1 MASREEVIKLTIES
15 AEAAKS
21 VKEVR
26 DSLKAIR
33 NQMLGVAEDSQ
44 EFHQLAAAAAEL
56 KDRVQDANEAM
67 AAMHPDGFQAVV
79 GFAQK
84 AAGAVAGLQGA
95 MALFGGESEEVQQTI
110 MKLQAA
116 MALTQGLESLKDM
129 SKAWRALNAVIA
141 ANPVIA
147 VTVAVVAL
155 GTAIKEVVNYF
166 NPLNTEARRLQRIS
180 EQTTKE
186 VELRASYLDNEIKL
200 AQARGDS
207 EQSIYEKQ
215 KLQVAEKVK
224 GAKAALAAAEATLKQ
239 QEAEKGLLDYIG
251 EAYIMMLKVTGQSE
265 MAAIQEK
272 AQAARR
278 QQNLQEYVDAVD
290 QARLQLDNLITE
302 QQIVEVNHT
311 NFLKEQYKERA
322 AAQREQAKN
331 NEQAIRDM
339 MVVSQQ
345 ELDAENEQ
353 FIADQEK
360 AREEARLADEAE
372 IKRKEDEEREEMA
385 RQYRLYEFEQKLA
398 AQRKA
403 LEVAVNKARL
413 DLAKDAFA
421 ALGQLAGKNA
431 KLQKAFAVAE
441 TTIATY
447 QAAQQAYLSQLALAT
462 PDAPIRAAVAAGI
475 AIASG
480 LARVAAIVAVNEK
493 GGGGG
498 SVGGGGGGMG
508 GGMGLAQINDQP
520 NINSAAQPST
530 LLDQQGNVINQQN
543 NQPTAYVAVTEI
555 NEVNNN
561 VQVVENLARF

>member
-56 KDRVQDANEAM
+56 KDRVDDANEAM

-84 AAGAVAGLQGA
+84 ASGAVAGLQGA
-95 MALFGGESEEVQQTI
+95 MALFGGESEEVQKTM

-251 EAYIMMLKVTGQSE
+251 EVYIMMLKVTGQSE

-278 QQNLQEYVDAVD
+278 QQSLKEYVDAVD
-290 QARLQLDNLITE
+290 QARLQLDTLLTE
-302 QQIVEVNHT
+302 QEIIEVNHT
-311 NFLKEQYKERA
+311 NLLKEQYKERA
-322 AAQREQAKN
+322 EAQAEMQDRSLELQAKQV
-331 NEQAIRDM
+331 EFQKEFEVKGILPLKE
-339 MVVSQQ
+339 ST
-345 ELDAENEQ
+345 EQ
-353 FIADQEK
+353 FAIEGEARILTFKDKMLNVQAEMYRVANNMQEK
-360 AREEARLADEAE
+360 
-372 IKRKEDEEREEMA
+372 
-385 RQYRLYEFEQKLA
+385 FG
-398 AQRKA
+398 
-403 LEVAVNKARL
+403 
-413 DLAKDAFA
+413 
-421 ALGQLAGKNA
+421 GQLADSTSDLFGQLANASKKNA
-431 KLQKAFAVAE
+431 KAQKAFSIAQAV
-441 TTIATY
+441 INTY
-447 QAAQQAYLSQLALAT
+447 QAATKALAFY
-462 PDAPIRAAVAAGI
+462 APPASYVAA
-475 AIASG
+475 AAS
-480 LARVAAIVAVNEK
+480 LVAGFAQVRNIMQTNVDSPSAS
-493 GGGGG
+493 GGG
-498 SVGGGGGGMG
+498 SGSG

>member
-26 DSLKAIR
+26 ESLKQIR

-200 AQARGDS
+200 AEARGAS
-207 EQSIYEKQ
+207 EEEIYALQ
-215 KLQVAEKVK
+215 QRQVAEKIK
-224 GAKAALAAAEATLKQ
+224 GAKAGLAAAEATLKQ

-290 QARLQLDNLITE
+290 QARLQLDNLLTE
-302 QQIVEVNHT
+302 QQIGEIKHT
-311 NFLKEQYKERA
+311 NFLKEQYKERG
-322 AAQREQAKN
+322 AAQQEQIQKTFEAMQPIVTAQIAVQEQAVAELKTGTFDAMEGVEERTKTFQERLLDVQAGMYRAAKN
-331 NEQAIRDM
+331 M
-339 MVVSQQ
+339 
-345 ELDAENEQ
+345 
-353 FIADQEK
+353 QEK
-360 AREEARLADEAE
+360 
-372 IKRKEDEEREEMA
+372 
-385 RQYRLYEFEQKLA
+385 FG
-398 AQRKA
+398 
-403 LEVAVNKARL
+403 
-413 DLAKDAFA
+413 
-421 ALGQLAGKNA
+421 GQLADSTSQLFGELANASKKNA
-431 KLQKAFAVAE
+431 KAQKAFSIAQAV
-441 TTIATY
+441 INTY
-447 QAAQQAYLSQLALAT
+447 QAATKALAFY
-462 PDAPIRAAVAAGI
+462 APPASYIAAAASLVAGFAQVRNI
-475 AIASG
+475 MQTNVDSPSAS
-480 LARVAAIVAVNEK
+480 
-493 GGGGG
+493 GGG
-498 SVGGGGGGMG
+498 SGSG

>member
-302 QQIVEVNHT
+302 QEIIEVNHT

-322 AAQREQAKN
+322 VA
-331 NEQAIRDM
+331 
-339 MVVSQQ
+339 QQ
-345 ELDAENEQ
+345 EQIQKTNEVFQPIIAMQVKATQDGVAAIKQGTLDLSDYIAEQQKTLVDKMQYLQDGFVIRTQNLNKKFNDSTQ
-353 FIADQEK
+353 TATSQLFGA
-360 AREEARLADEAE
+360 LADAS
-372 IKRKEDEEREEMA
+372 K
-385 RQYRLYEFEQKLA
+385 
-398 AQRKA
+398 
-403 LEVAVNKARL
+403 
-413 DLAKDAFA
+413 
-421 ALGQLAGKNA
+421 KNA
-431 KLQKAFAVAE
+431 KAQKAFSVAQAV
-441 TTIATY
+441 INTY
-447 QAAQQAYLSQLALAT
+447 QSATKALAT
-462 PDAPIRAAVAAGI
+462 LPAPASYIAAAASLVAGFAQVRNI
-475 AIASG
+475 MQTNVDNPSAS
-480 LARVAAIVAVNEK
+480 
-493 GGGGG
+493 
-498 SVGGGGGGMG
+498 GGGGGGMG

>member
-84 AAGAVAGLQGA
+84 ASGAVAGLQGA
-95 MALFGGESEEVQQTI
+95 MALFGGESEEVQKTM

-141 ANPVIA
+141 ANPVLAIVAA
-147 VTVAVVAL
+147 VL
-155 GTAIKEVVNYF
+155 
-166 NPLNTEARRLQRIS
+166 
-180 EQTTKE
+180 
-186 VELRASYLDNEIKL
+186 
-200 AQARGDS
+200 
-207 EQSIYEKQ
+207 
-215 KLQVAEKVK
+215 
-224 GAKAALAAAEATLKQ
+224 ALAAAAAAVYDWFVEQNSEAAKLEEQAKQ
-239 QEAEKGLLDYIG
+239 IEAVETRKAQQLDYQLKILKAQG
-251 EAYIMMLKVTGQSE
+251 ASEDKIYQTLLMQLDAKLKIALANLNAARQRARESDFEEEEMEALRQASIEYENLLNEKQVAAIEYRNWVQSE
-265 MAAIQEK
+265 RDKE
-272 AQAARR
+272 
-278 QQNLQEYVDAVD
+278 LE
-290 QARLQLDNLITE
+290 
-302 QQIVEVNHT
+302 
-311 NFLKEQYKERA
+311 KEQTQSDKIVAIKRKEF
-322 AAQREQAKN
+322 EQKKN
-331 NEQAIRDM
+331 NEQEIRDM

-353 FIADQEK
+353 FIAEQEQ
-360 AREEARLADEAE
+360 AREDARLADAAE

-385 RQYRLYEFEQKLA
+385 RQYRLYLYEKKLA
-398 AQRKA
+398 DDKAKFDKAVDKMRIDFAQDTFGT
-403 LEVAVNKARL
+403 LS
-413 DLAKDAFA
+413 
-421 ALGQLAGKNA
+421 QLAGKNA

-447 QAAQQAYLSQLALAT
+447 KAAQQAYLSQMALTT
-462 PDAPIRAAVAAGI
+462 PDAPIRAAVAAGL
-475 AIASG
+475 AVASG
-480 LARVAAIVAVNEK
+480 LARVRAILAVDEK

-498 SVGGGGGGMG
+498 SIGGGGGGMG

>member
-95 MALFGGESEEVQQTI
+95 MALFGGESEEVQKTM

-141 ANPVIA
+141 ANPVLAIVAA
-147 VTVAVVAL
+147 VLAL
-155 GTAIKEVVNYF
+155 GAAAAAVYDWFVEQNSEAAKLEEQAKQIEAVETRKAQQLDYQLKILKAQGASEDKIYQTLLMQLDAKLKIALANLNAARQRARESDFEEEEMEALRQASIEYENLLNEKQVAQIEYSNWVQGERDKELEKEQGQSDKIVAIK
-166 NPLNTEARRLQRIS
+166 R
-180 EQTTKE
+180 KE
-186 VELRASYLDNEIKL
+186 FE
-200 AQARGDS
+200 
-207 EQSIYEKQ
+207 EKQ
-215 KLQVAEKVK
+215 K
-224 GAKAALAAAEATLKQ
+224 
-239 QEAEKGLLDYIG
+239 
-251 EAYIMMLKVTGQSE
+251 
-265 MAAIQEK
+265 
-272 AQAARR
+272 
-278 QQNLQEYVDAVD
+278 
-290 QARLQLDNLITE
+290 
-302 QQIVEVNHT
+302 H
-311 NFLKEQYKERA
+311 
-322 AAQREQAKN
+322 
-331 NEQAIRDM
+331 EQAIRDM

-345 ELDAENEQ
+345 ELDAENEAFVAAEEQ
-353 FIADQEK
+353 RIADRNAQDDADRERRLEAEK
-360 AREEARLADEAE
+360 ADMQSR
-372 IKRKEDEEREEMA
+372 M
-385 RQYRLYEFEQKLA
+385 RLYEFEQKLA

-498 SVGGGGGGMG
+498 SVGGGGSGSG